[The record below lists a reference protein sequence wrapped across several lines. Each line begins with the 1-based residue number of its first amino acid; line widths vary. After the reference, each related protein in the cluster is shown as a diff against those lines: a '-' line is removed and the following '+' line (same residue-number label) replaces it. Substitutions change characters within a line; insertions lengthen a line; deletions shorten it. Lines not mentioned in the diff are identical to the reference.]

1 MEGANA
7 IVTAIAPFTQ
17 ALTSAI
23 SLADIV
29 AVLASVVGLGA
40 TLYLGWFGIRKAL
53 SVIKKG
59 LHGKFGI

>member
-1 MEGANA
+1 MEGANT
-7 IVTAIAPFTQ
+7 IVTAIAPFTE

-29 AVLASVVGLGA
+29 AILAAVVGLGA

-53 SVIKKG
+53 SVVKKG